1 LAFLEIATELGQLA
15 KVSHVLLH
23 KVPFIG
29 IRYIST
35 FWTNAWGGAWK
46 RRRQVHVV
54 NLFTEMLSAEYRV
67 CSTTHILCTSL
78 FLNKTKS

>member
-1 LAFLEIATELGQLA
+1 MLNELVSNPYITSLAFLEIATELGQLA

-35 FWTNAWGGAWK
+35 F
-46 RRRQVHVV
+46 
-54 NLFTEMLSAEYRV
+54 
-67 CSTTHILCTSL
+67 
-78 FLNKTKS
+78 